1 MNKRWRLSLALG
13 LGLAMPAVAVR
24 AADVTL
30 QFWTSETPGSAEAR
44 KNADEIARF
53 EAAHPGVHVDIQQ
66 ITFAA
71 LHDKLITAAA
81 AGDPP
86 DVSWGL
92 IEWLGELDR
101 MRALLDLQPYA
112 ADWPGRSAI
121 YPNVLAEL
129 TIDGHL
135 KALPNYLG
143 IRAFL
148 YHADLLKK
156 AGIAAPPKTW
166 ADLVSMASTIKART
180 GVDAFG
186 ISGTGV
192 RTPQELLTYLAQN
205 NVSIAEPTAGGKYRN
220 NWDRAPA
227 ELARATAVFQLY
239 RDMLDKAVI
248 PAAATGWTWQ
258 QEDTNFA
265 LGHTAT
271 VMDGAWM
278 TNFDAEDPQTMRDVR
293 LAPPPI
299 LARQA
304 TFFEVNP
311 IYVMAGSRHPKEA
324 FELAAF
330 IDGAEYQTALFKDRS
345 PRTDVTSDD
354 PWGRALVE
362 LAPYGTSFP
371 PVALGSIAQAMQDSV
386 GRVLLAHQ
394 SPDSVARWLGR
405 MVNKSLRQSG
415 ELGTS

>member
-1 MNKRWRLSLALG
+1 MKTGWRLGVALG
-13 LGLAMPAVAVR
+13 LALAAGSPVAR

-30 QFWTSETPGSAEAR
+30 QFWTSEEPGSAEAK

-53 EAAHPGVHVDIQQ
+53 EAAHPGVHVAIQQ

-81 AGDPP
+81 AGDAP

-92 IEWLGELDR
+92 IEWLGELNR
-101 MRALLDLQPYA
+101 MGALLDLQPYA
-112 ADWPGRSAI
+112 ANWADRAKI
-121 YPNVLAEL
+121 YSNVLAEL

-143 IRAFL
+143 IRALL
-148 YHADLLKK
+148 YHADLLQK
-156 AGIAAPPKTW
+156 AGLTTPPKSW
-166 ADLVSMASTIKART
+166 AEFVAMAQTIKSKAS
-180 GVDAFG
+180 VEAFG

-192 RTPQELLTYLAQN
+192 RTPQELLSWFAQN
-205 NVSIAEPTAGGKYRN
+205 NVAIAEPTKDGKYRN
-220 NWDRAPA
+220 NWDRDAG
-227 ELARATAVFQLY
+227 ELSRATAVFQLY
-239 RDMLDKAVI
+239 RDMLDKDVI
-248 PAAATGWTWQ
+248 PAASTGWAWQ

-265 LGHTAT
+265 LGHVAT

-278 TNFDAEDPQTMRDVR
+278 TNYDAQYPDSMRDVK
-293 LAPPPI
+293 LADPPI
-299 LARQA
+299 LAKQA

-311 IYVMAGSRHPKEA
+311 IYVMAGSKHPKEA

-330 IDGAEYQTALFKDRS
+330 IDGAEYQGALFKDRS

-354 PWGRALVE
+354 LWGRALVS
-362 LAPYGTSFP
+362 LAPYGISFP
-371 PVALGSIAQAMQDSV
+371 PVALGAIDQSMQDSV

-394 SPDSVARWLGR
+394 SPETVAGWLGR
-405 MVNKSLRQSG
+405 MVNKALRQSG

>member
-1 MNKRWRLSLALG
+1 MKTGWRFGVALG
-13 LGLAMPAVAVR
+13 LALAAGGAAAR

-30 QFWTSETPGSAEAR
+30 QFWTSEEPGSAEAK
-44 KNADEIARF
+44 KNADEVARF
-53 EAAHPGVHVDIQQ
+53 ETSHPGVHVAIQQ

-81 AGDPP
+81 AGDAP

-92 IEWLGELDR
+92 IEWLGELNR
-101 MRALLDLQPYA
+101 MGALLDLQPYA
-112 ADWPGRSAI
+112 ATWPDRTKI

-143 IRAFL
+143 IRALL
-148 YHADLLKK
+148 YHADLLQK
-156 AGIAAPPKTW
+156 AGLTTPPKTW
-166 ADLVSMASTIKART
+166 ADLVAMAQTIKSRA
-180 GVDAFG
+180 GVEAFG
-186 ISGTGV
+186 VSGTGV
-192 RTPQELLTYLAQN
+192 RTPQELLSWFAQN
-205 NVSIAEPTAGGKYRN
+205 NVGIAEPTKDGKYRN
-220 NWDRAPA
+220 EWDRDAGA
-227 ELARATAVFQLY
+227 LARATAVFQLY
-239 RDMLDKAVI
+239 RDMLDKNVI
-248 PAAATGWTWQ
+248 PAASTGWAWQ

-265 LGHTAT
+265 LGHVAT

-278 TNFDAEDPQTMRDVR
+278 TNYDTQYPDSMRDVK
-293 LAPPPI
+293 LADPPI
-299 LARQA
+299 LAKQA

-311 IYVMAGSRHPKEA
+311 IYVMAGSKHPKEA

-330 IDGAEYQTALFKDRS
+330 IDSADYQGVLFKDRS

-354 PWGRALVE
+354 QWGRALVS
-362 LAPYGTSFP
+362 LAPYGISFP
-371 PVALGSIAQAMQDSV
+371 PVALGAIAQSMQDSV

-394 SPDSVARWLGR
+394 SPETVARWLGR
-405 MVNKSLRQSG
+405 MVNKALRQSG